1 MGRQREGERIFLYR
15 RAIFCGFGAAAC
27 FLILVFA
34 VALFSESQ
42 QILFRHAG
50 ISVKVCLAVCA
61 LLCAILSAGKAQ
73 KNRLLYAL
81 TGEGILLAGILVVGM
96 TLGFQGGRTSMAAD
110 LGIMLIGAFAGAI
123 SRGGIKRK
131 RRGKR

>member
-61 LLCAILSAGKAQ
+61 LLCAILSAGKEQ
-73 KNRLLYAL
+73 RNRMLYAL
-81 TGEGILLAGILVVGM
+81 TGEGFLLVGILVIGM
-96 TLGFQGGRTSMAAD
+96 TLGFRGGWTSLAMD
-110 LGIMLIGAFAGAI
+110 VGIMLIGAFAGAV
-123 SRGGIKRK
+123 SRSGIRRK